1 MHHFSKRINLFLSSF
16 SPGSTRDIPCVRR
29 SNLLIVSMHL
39 HILDSGGGFRMKK
52 PAFLLGCVFLLCWS
66 SPAWAVQPHGEAE
79 GPVVH
84 LMAHLLLFVALL
96 LWLYVLHTRPPD
108 TGLSWRSLKLSLLF
122 FLLWDMDHLFIHWF
136 AGGMYPDIR
145 DAGVS
150 LVGDYFVGPRTL
162 LTLLYYMG
170 RFDHLLC
177 VPGLWFFTSALRDF
191 SEVIEKRRQ
200 SRAGQVF

>member
-1 MHHFSKRINLFLSSF
+1 MKRH
-16 SPGSTRDIPCVRR
+16 V
-29 SNLLIVSMHL
+29 
-39 HILDSGGGFRMKK
+39 
-52 PAFLLGCVFLLCWS
+52 FLLACVSLLCWS
-66 SPAWAVQPHGEAE
+66 GPAWAVQAHGQAE

-96 LWLYVLHTRPPD
+96 LLLYVLHTRPPD

-122 FLLWDMDHLFIHWF
+122 FLLWDLDHLFIHWF
-136 AGGMYPDIR
+136 AGDMFADIR
-145 DAGVS
+145 DSGVS

-162 LTLLYYMG
+162 LSFFYYLG

-177 VPGLWFFTSALRDF
+177 VPALWFFAIALRDF

-200 SRAGQVF
+200 NRAGQVS